1 MSQGQLDLNIED
13 QAAQCVEEAELLA
26 QEIVMAI
33 VEENKKPRK
42 EPTEFEKMVAE
53 RFVKA
58 RNLNGLKPHEAAL
71 KMRIRNK
78 KVLSQIE
85 NAHRLPTNKM
95 LVIAANAYGVSAD
108 FLLGMSED
116 DDRSSSI
123 ATRAAIDRQ
132 LEAKF
137 NIVKKVLA
145 DTTYD
150 YAKAVNDFTVR
161 EMVNVVEEVCLKF
174 NRFCELNPIFLD
186 MRAGAPVQDLM
197 LTLMPLTRKVKNDI
211 QKREGLID
219 LHNQQLDSLVQRQLF
234 GAMNG

>member
-1 MSQGQLDLNIED
+1 
-13 QAAQCVEEAELLA
+13 
-26 QEIVMAI
+26 
-33 VEENKKPRK
+33 
-42 EPTEFEKMVAE
+42 
-53 RFVKA
+53 
-58 RNLNGLKPHEAAL
+58 
-71 KMRIRNK
+71 
-78 KVLSQIE
+78 
-85 NAHRLPTNKM
+85 M

-161 EMVNVVEEVCLKF
+161 EMVSIVEELYLKF
-174 NRFCELNPIFLD
+174 NRFCELNPVFLD
-186 MRAGAPVQDLM
+186 MRAGSPVQDLM
-197 LTLMPLTRKVKNDI
+197 LTLMPLTRKVKKDI
-211 QKREGLID
+211 EKREGLID

>member
-13 QAAQCVEEAELLA
+13 QAAQCAEEAELLA
-26 QEIVMAI
+26 QEIVAAI

>member
-13 QAAQCVEEAELLA
+13 QAAQCAEEAELLA
-26 QEIVMAI
+26 QEIVAAI

-197 LTLMPLTRKVKNDI
+197 LTLMPLTRKVKKDI
-211 QKREGLID
+211 EKREGLID

>member
-13 QAAQCVEEAELLA
+13 QAAQCAEEAELLA
-26 QEIVMAI
+26 QEIVVAI

-58 RNLNGLKPHEAAL
+58 RNLNGLKPQEAAI

-234 GAMNG
+234 GVING